1 MLSSNLLA
9 TLATFAAQGLKIE
22 VSETVVT
29 ITADKGNEAPTATET
44 ATETASKGKGE
55 EIVAK
60 FKNGSTFR
68 SWNVEHFT
76 KEERKTLRMFA
87 LLFNDGFHAY
97 QIAELAGFRGKS
109 LESIAREYR
118 FTFIRRNVVDSLRF
132 YTVGLIARIKAI

>member
-29 ITADKGNEAPTATET
+29 ITADKGNEAPKAPET
-44 ATETASKGKGE
+44 ANKGKGE
-55 EIVAK
+55 MIVAK
-60 FKNGSTFR
+60 FKNGGIFR
-68 SWNVEHFT
+68 SWNIEHYT
-76 KEERKTLRMFA
+76 KEERKTLQMFA

-97 QIAELAGFRGKS
+97 QIAEMAGFPRKE
-109 LESIAREYR
+109 LECIAREYR

>member
-1 MLSSNLLA
+1 MLSSDLLSTLA
-9 TLATFAAQGLKIE
+9 TLASKGLKIE

-29 ITADKGNEAPTATET
+29 ITADKGEEAPKG
-44 ATETASKGKGE
+44 TETASKGKGE

>member
-29 ITADKGNEAPTATET
+29 ITADKGNEAPKATET
-44 ATETASKGKGE
+44 ARKGKGE

-60 FKNGSTFR
+60 FKNGGIFR
-68 SWNVEHFT
+68 SWNIEHFT
-76 KEERKTLRMFA
+76 KEERKTLKMFA

-97 QIAELAGFRGKS
+97 QIAKMAGFPGKA

-118 FTFIRRNVVDSLRF
+118 FTFVRRNVVDSLRF

>member
-29 ITADKGNEAPTATET
+29 ITADKGNEAPT

>member
-1 MLSSNLLA
+1 MLSTDLLA
-9 TLATFAAQGLKIE
+9 TLAALATKGLKIE

-29 ITADKGNEAPTATET
+29 ITADTPSEAPKAPE
-44 ATETASKGKGE
+44 AASKGDM
-55 EIVAK
+55 IVAK

-68 SWNVEHFT
+68 SWNIEHFT
-76 KEERKTLRMFA
+76 KEERKTLQMFA

-97 QIAELAGFRGKS
+97 QIAKMAGFPGKA

>member
-29 ITADKGNEAPTATET
+29 ITADKGNDAPKAPEA
-44 ATETASKGKGE
+44 ASKDDL
-55 EIVAK
+55 IVAK

-68 SWNVEHFT
+68 SWNIEHFT
-76 KEERKTLRMFA
+76 KEERKTLQMFA

-97 QIAELAGFRGKS
+97 QIAKMAGFPGKA

>member
-1 MLSSNLLA
+1 MLSTDLLSTLA
-9 TLATFAAQGLKIE
+9 TLASKGLKIE

-29 ITADKGNEAPTATET
+29 ITADKGEE
-44 ATETASKGKGE
+44 ASKGKGE

>member
-1 MLSSNLLA
+1 MLSSDILS

-29 ITADKGNEAPTATET
+29 ITADKGNEAPK

-60 FKNGSTFR
+60 FKNGGIFR
-68 SWNVEHFT
+68 AWNIEHFT
-76 KEERKTLRMFA
+76 KEERKTLKMFA
-87 LLFNDGFHAY
+87 LLFNDGFHSY
-97 QIAELAGFRGKS
+97 QIAKMAGFPGKA
-109 LESIAREYR
+109 LESITREYR